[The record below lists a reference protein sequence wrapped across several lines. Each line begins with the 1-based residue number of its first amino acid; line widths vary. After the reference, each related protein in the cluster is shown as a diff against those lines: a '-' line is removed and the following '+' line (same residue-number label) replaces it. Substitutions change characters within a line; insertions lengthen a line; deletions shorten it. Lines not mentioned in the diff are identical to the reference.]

1 MKSSGVE
8 RGGGK
13 KKNTTGPSPDGGGV
27 FVCVEICNLAI
38 KDIDTSQRN
47 FSLSL
52 SRPPR
57 PILRAPHQPPEVF
70 FVCAITVVA
79 KKKAEEDE
87 TKLSHYH
94 AFRLSET
101 TSLITLRSRVSLA
114 RWRRRRPD
122 TVTTFNKC
130 FLLHSYHAMVGSQR
144 IPLERM
150 EKKCISARVRSNA
163 DLTSEHDRTND
174 QKGTFRFRLVTI
186 EA

>member
-1 MKSSGVE
+1 MAAACSCVLK
-8 RGGGK
+8 
-13 KKNTTGPSPDGGGV
+13 
-27 FVCVEICNLAI
+27 FVIWRLKILTRLKETFL
-38 KDIDTSQRN
+38 
-47 FSLSL
+47 SLSL
-52 SRPPR
+52 ASSS
-57 PILRAPHQPPEVF
+57 PHSSGSTSTSGGF